1 MTANLS
7 VIINTCIIFISI
19 HRSVLWGAGGRKY
32 CSVGI
37 SYILGVLG
45 VRRGFLG
52 VDDGCIENDRRGLVY
67 VRFGRCWQCV
77 YAPTVLVVSE

>member
-1 MTANLS
+1 MGGKGQKVLF
-7 VIINTCIIFISI
+7 CRYFIYT
-19 HRSVLWGAGGRKY
+19 WGSGSEK
-32 CSVGI
+32 
-37 SYILGVLG
+37 
-45 VRRGFLG
+45 GFLG

>member
-1 MTANLS
+1 MYS
-7 VIINTCIIFISI
+7 
-19 HRSVLWGAGGRKY
+19 GGRGQK
-32 CSVGI
+32 
-37 SYILGVLG
+37 ILFCRYFIYTWGTG
-45 VRRGFLG
+45 SEKGFLG